1 MLVHVCGPETELTD
15 MSVDLTFSNSSA
27 VIPQHILRLSLKNNK
42 KEETGFLGLCFYHHF
57 VRKNSEMM
65 TLFI

>member
-1 MLVHVCGPETELTD
+1 MVALCKIPCTLGNRLVMLVLVCGPGTKLTD

-42 KEETGFLGLCFYHHF
+42 KEETGF
-57 VRKNSEMM
+57 
-65 TLFI
+65 

>member
-42 KEETGFLGLCFYHHF
+42 KKRLDFEVYAFITTL
-57 VRKNSEMM
+57 SEK
-65 TLFI
+65 L

>member
-1 MLVHVCGPETELTD
+1 MLVLVCGPETELTN

-42 KEETGFLGLCFYHHF
+42 KEEIGF
-57 VRKNSEMM
+57 
-65 TLFI
+65 